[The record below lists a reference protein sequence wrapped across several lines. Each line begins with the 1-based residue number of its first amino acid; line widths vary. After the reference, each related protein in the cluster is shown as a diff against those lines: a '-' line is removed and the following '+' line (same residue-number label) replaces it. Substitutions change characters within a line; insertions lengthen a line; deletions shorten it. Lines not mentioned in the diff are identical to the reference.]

1 MPRKLGRGLHSA
13 ENNKSLL
20 SEQGE
25 KYRRG
30 NRREDFSSSE
40 TIIIIPRIEGNEILL
55 LRIPSLF
62 LPRRYTRNLM
72 IMLIILI
79 REKKNYRLYR
89 GHKR

>member
-25 KYRRG
+25 KYRGG
-30 NRREDFSSSE
+30 NRRDFSSSE

-62 LPRRYTRNLM
+62 LPRRYTRNFDDYV
-72 IMLIILI
+72 
-79 REKKNYRLYR
+79 NYFN
-89 GHKR
+89 

>member
-62 LPRRYTRNLM
+62 LPRRYTRNFD
-72 IMLIILI
+72 
-79 REKKNYRLYR
+79 NYVNYFN
-89 GHKR
+89 

>member
-1 MPRKLGRGLHSA
+1 MHWKLGRGLHSA

-25 KYRRG
+25 KYGGG

-62 LPRRYTRNLM
+62 LPRRYTRNFDDYV
-72 IMLIILI
+72 
-79 REKKNYRLYR
+79 NYFN
-89 GHKR
+89 

>member
-1 MPRKLGRGLHSA
+1 MPRKLGRGLHST

-20 SEQGE
+20 SEQRE
-25 KYRRG
+25 KYRGG

-62 LPRRYTRNLM
+62 LPRRYTRNFDDYV
-72 IMLIILI
+72 
-79 REKKNYRLYR
+79 NYFN
-89 GHKR
+89 

>member
-1 MPRKLGRGLHSA
+1 MPRKLGCGLHSA

-25 KYRRG
+25 KYRGG

-62 LPRRYTRNLM
+62 LPRRYTRNFDDYV
-72 IMLIILI
+72 
-79 REKKNYRLYR
+79 NYFN
-89 GHKR
+89 

>member
-1 MPRKLGRGLHSA
+1 MPRKLGRGLYSA

-25 KYRRG
+25 KYRGG

-40 TIIIIPRIEGNEILL
+40 TIIIIPRIEGNEISL

-62 LPRRYTRNLM
+62 LPRRYTRNFDDYV
-72 IMLIILI
+72 
-79 REKKNYRLYR
+79 NYFN
-89 GHKR
+89 

>member
-1 MPRKLGRGLHSA
+1 MPWKLGRGLHSA

-25 KYRRG
+25 KYGGG

-55 LRIPSLF
+55 FRYCIPSLF
-62 LPRRYTRNLM
+62 LPRRYTRNFDDYV
-72 IMLIILI
+72 
-79 REKKNYRLYR
+79 NYFN
-89 GHKR
+89 

>member
-1 MPRKLGRGLHSA
+1 MPRKFRRGLHSA

-25 KYRRG
+25 KYRGG

-62 LPRRYTRNLM
+62 LPRRYTRNFDDYV
-72 IMLIILI
+72 
-79 REKKNYRLYR
+79 NYFN
-89 GHKR
+89 

>member
-1 MPRKLGRGLHSA
+1 MPRKLERGLHSA

-25 KYRRG
+25 KYRGG

-62 LPRRYTRNLM
+62 LPRRYTRNFDDYV
-72 IMLIILI
+72 
-79 REKKNYRLYR
+79 NYFN
-89 GHKR
+89 